1 MAVSVIFVHME
12 ITENVFDQLA
22 HLSRLQFTNAER
34 AEIKTDLQRM
44 ISFVEKLNEVDTT
57 GVAPLLHMSNAINVW
72 REDKVT
78 ATTDREQAL
87 LNAPGHKDGFFQ
99 VPKVIKK

>member
-1 MAVSVIFVHME
+1 ME

-22 HLSRLQFTNAER
+22 HLSRLQFNEAER

-44 ISFVEKLNEVDTT
+44 ISFVDKLNEVDTT
-57 GVAPLLHMSNAINVW
+57 GVPPLLHMSNAINVW

-78 ATTDREQAL
+78 AGEGRDQAL
-87 LNAPGHKDGFFQ
+87 LNAPEQQNGFFQ